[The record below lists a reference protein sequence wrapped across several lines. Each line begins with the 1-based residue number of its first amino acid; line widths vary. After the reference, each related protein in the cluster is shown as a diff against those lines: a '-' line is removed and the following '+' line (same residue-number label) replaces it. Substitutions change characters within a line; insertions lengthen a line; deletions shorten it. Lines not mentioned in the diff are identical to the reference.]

1 MEQGGDDYLT
11 KPFALAEL
19 LARLRNLLRRSS
31 AQQNDSVRL
40 QAADLQLNLVR
51 HEARRGDHLL
61 QLTPQE
67 FSLLEYLCRNAGRV
81 VTRTMILDHVWRMR
95 IDPATNIV
103 DVHIYRLRGKV
114 DHNAAMPLIHTIRG
128 VGYVLSM
135 PKFLQPTAAWRISI
149 WTTLAFALGTGLAFS
164 IVYFLVAKNMQERS
178 DAWLSGEAEV
188 LARVSADTPQDHLYN
203 RIVGEVAELA
213 AREVPD
219 ERNSRGQRL
228 NSVFFLESDPNN
240 NGSPLWVGPGS
251 DDAFL
256 KAFQGTTFASGIPQ
270 SVKVKGWPTTFRVV
284 SRRENGRTIYL
295 GLSSRGA
302 RYLLRTLTRRFLVLY
317 GTTVLM
323 GFLISYMSA
332 HRTLLRVQRITDTV
346 ARIGSQDLGERLPP
360 PVNSDEISRL
370 AKTFNHM
377 LDRIQTSV
385 NELRSVTDAVAHDL
399 KSPVTSIRGAL
410 ESALSSSEPNE
421 RWRDS
426 VGDAIEGLDRLLSAL
441 DTTLDVAEAQAGA
454 LRLDRST
461 VDLSAVVK
469 QLVDLDQPAM
479 DERHHELMVDVQDHV
494 VVDADWGLLHRVLS
508 NLIENEIAHLPV
520 GCQIAIRL
528 RLRDGSAK
536 LVIEDGPGFPPTS
549 APERLNVSL
558 EGNSHAGMDWD
569 LLSWMRLYGHTAELP
584 QSPII
589 QQAALS

>member
-1 MEQGGDDYLT
+1 
-11 KPFALAEL
+11 
-19 LARLRNLLRRSS
+19 
-31 AQQNDSVRL
+31 
-40 QAADLQLNLVR
+40 
-51 HEARRGDHLL
+51 
-61 QLTPQE
+61 
-67 FSLLEYLCRNAGRV
+67 
-81 VTRTMILDHVWRMR
+81 
-95 IDPATNIV
+95 
-103 DVHIYRLRGKV
+103 
-114 DHNAAMPLIHTIRG
+114 
-128 VGYVLSM
+128 M
-135 PKFLQPTAAWRISI
+135 PKILQPTAAWRISI

-178 DAWLSGEAEV
+178 DAWLAGEAEV
-188 LARVSADTPQDHLYN
+188 LAQVSADTPQDHLYN

-213 AREVPD
+213 TREVPD

-228 NSVFFLESDPNN
+228 NSVFFLESDPNH

-256 KAFQGTTFASGIPQ
+256 KAFQRTTFASGIPQ
-270 SVKVKGWPTTFRVV
+270 SIEVKGWPTTFRVV
-284 SRRENGRTIYL
+284 SRLENGRTIYL

-323 GFLISYMSA
+323 GFLIAYMSA

-346 ARIGSQDLGERLPP
+346 ARIGSEDLGERLPQ

-370 AKTFNHM
+370 AKTFNRM

-410 ESALSSSEPNE
+410 ESALSSSEPDE
-421 RWRDS
+421 KWRDS

-469 QLVDLDQPAM
+469 QLVDLYQPAM
-479 DERHHELMVDVQDHV
+479 DERHHELMVDVQEHV
-494 VVDADWGLLHRVLS
+494 VVDADWSLLHRVLS

-536 LVIEDGPGFPPTS
+536 LVIEDNGPGFPPDISTRAFERFVRGKQSRGHGLGLAFVDAVVRAHGGTATISDNPAGGAVVTLSLPANVLDS
-549 APERLNVSL
+549 AKLDVSVGRIL
-558 EGNSHAGMDWD
+558 TG
-569 LLSWMRLYGHTAELP
+569 
-584 QSPII
+584 
-589 QQAALS
+589 